1 MTVGAYRSAERLST
15 CGAGGV
21 PLGAAAMLGR
31 SSHAWTQLPCLGV
44 VAMLG
49 RMVCPSTIDA
59 LWLNFVACCK
69 KFSLCRSS
77 A

>member
-21 PLGAAAMLGR
+21 PLGVAAMLGR
-31 SSHAWTQLPCLGV
+31 SSHAWTQLLFLGV
-44 VAMLG
+44 VVTLG
-49 RMVCPSTIDA
+49 RS
-59 LWLNFVACCK
+59 CC
-69 KFSLCRSS
+69 SW